1 CLKGIVMKSAWIAVA
16 AALVAAGAARAEV
29 TDKSQAGFEITQQAT
44 IAAPPAKVYA
54 AILTPGAWWDSQHSW
69 SGDAKNLSIDLGAGC
84 FCEKLPAGYVRHMTV
99 VFADGAKTL
108 RLFGGLGPMQ
118 FTGAAGHMSFTLKPA
133 AGGTGLTLTYDVGG
147 YAKGGL
153 AETWAAPVD
162 GVLGEA
168 VGRLK
173 RYVETGKPD

>member
-1 CLKGIVMKSAWIAVA
+1 MKMLIAA
-16 AALVAAGAARAEV
+16 IATAALVAGAARAEV
-29 TDKSQAGFEITQQAT
+29 TDESAAGFEVTQKVA
-44 IAAPPAKVYA
+44 IAAPAAKVYA
-54 AILTPGAWWDSQHSW
+54 ALLNPGAWWSSQHSW
-69 SGDAKNLSIDLGAGC
+69 SGSAANLSIDLASGC
-84 FCEKLPAGYVRHMTV
+84 FCEKLPKGYARHMTV
-99 VFADGAKTL
+99 VFADGATTL

-118 FTGAAGHMSFTLKPA
+118 FTGASGHLAFTLKPA
-133 AGGTGLTLTYDVGG
+133 SEKTYLTLTYDVGG

-173 RYVETGKPD
+173 KYLETGKPE